1 MPLPEDSGESVPMSD
16 EVYEPSE
23 DTLLLLRAVEGLG
36 KRFKRAVEIGSG
48 SGLISARL
56 GELSE
61 EVHAVDISLN
71 AIRRTRDLL
80 KRSGVWGRAHPLC
93 GDLLTAYRSSKLFDL
108 IVSNPPYLEPEVGDR
123 AVEGGWRLVDRLVED
138 ASKRIERGGVL
149 LIVVSSLT
157 SNLES
162 ILEKLRREGFSIK
175 VVDKAKLFFEEL
187 SAVKCVKE

>member
-1 MPLPEDSGESVPMSD
+1 MSD
-16 EVYEPSE
+16 EVYGPSE
-23 DTLLLLRAVEGLG
+23 DTLLLLRAIEGLG

-56 GELSE
+56 GELSD

-80 KRSGVWGRAHPLC
+80 KRSGVWGRAHPVC

-123 AVEGGWRLVDRLVED
+123 AIEGGWRLVDRLVED

-162 ILEKLRREGFSIK
+162 ILEKLRGEGFSIK

-187 SAVKCVKE
+187 LAVKCVKE

>member
-1 MPLPEDSGESVPMSD
+1 MPLPEDSGESVSMSD
-16 EVYEPSE
+16 EVYGPSE
-23 DTLLLLRAVEGLG
+23 DTLLLLRAIEGLG

-56 GELSE
+56 GELSD

-80 KRSGVWGRAHPLC
+80 KRSGVWGRAHPVC

-123 AVEGGWRLVDRLVED
+123 AIEGGWRLVDRLVED

-162 ILEKLRREGFSIK
+162 ILEKLRGEGFSIK

-187 SAVKCVKE
+187 LAVKCVKE

>member
-1 MPLPEDSGESVPMSD
+1 MPLPKDSGESISMSD
-16 EVYEPSE
+16 EVYQPSE

-48 SGLISARL
+48 SGLVSARL
-56 GELSE
+56 GELSDE
-61 EVHAVDISLN
+61 IHSVDISLN
-71 AIRRTRDLL
+71 AVKKTRDRL

-108 IVSNPPYLEPEVGDR
+108 IVSNPPYLEPEIGDR
-123 AVEGGWRLVDRLVED
+123 AIEGGWKLIDRLVED
-138 ASKRIERGGVL
+138 ASKRIKRGGVL

-162 ILEKLRREGFSIK
+162 IFEKLRRECFSIE
-175 VVDKAKLFFEEL
+175 VVDKVKLFFEEL
-187 SAVKCVKE
+187 SAVKCVKK